1 MTMTM
6 LLILVVLLGRWGE
19 DDRRRV
25 GRAVSGSGSV
35 SGARMGYRKGIGEKI
50 SQRRLDRL
58 YAVFD
63 VGKGLPH
70 QMGVPLLLVLLLL
83 YSDSVLVVE

>member
-1 MTMTM
+1 M

-19 DDRRRV
+19 GDRRRV
-25 GRAVSGSGSV
+25 GRAVRG
-35 SGARMGYRKGIGEKI
+35 RMGYRKGIGEKI

-63 VGKGLPH
+63 VGRGLPH
-70 QMGVPLLLVLLLL
+70 QMGVPLLVVLLLL

>member
-1 MTMTM
+1 MTM

-19 DDRRRV
+19 GDRRRV
-25 GRAVSGSGSV
+25 GRAV

-70 QMGVPLLLVLLLL
+70 QMGVPLQLVLLLL